1 MNLSLKKRK
10 PIVYISMGIYL
21 LLSSLILV
29 ESALPGDKSG
39 ARSHFMSDIIAWIV
53 NIFSPTTAPKTINP
67 SEITSIT
74 DTSYLGKDEYGNSN
88 IAIGTTTL
96 LSLQVEYPNKSSND
110 VYNYSFNYEGV
121 KGDVN
126 DYTVNLSSST
136 SNNILNIYLRVTA
149 NEISNE
155 LYQIDINIADKLT
168 YNFKFNIVDL
178 PAPSEYECR
187 VDKTTIKIGESLKV
201 QTKLIG
207 NDKSDTYLR
216 RYFDESR
223 LLKVSSN
230 PLVADFDEYGV
241 LHGISQG
248 TVEIVYGN
256 KHFDI
261 TVSDE
266 VATKPVDNELV
277 LSTLD
282 SSSYPSLLD
291 YDYVFDN
298 EDDPDDYSVLIYGDF
313 SNNTLEDKSLSYI
326 VDDPLK
332 VKLAPHHYDE
342 DGYPIYKDEYNKECV
357 RVCGYRKKGDVTL
370 TVISNGDTSLVKSI
384 TLNVGEALPT
394 SMTVNVSESESI
406 YVNETK
412 IITAT
417 FNPKNVSDRRLHIE
431 VSNPSIV
438 DIKNNDNSSVVLTGK
453 SVGTVKVTVK
463 SVANNSL
470 TYEFNLEFKE
480 IEKINPSNADD
491 FHKLIRKGLGH
502 FLLFALTSIFGFIFF
517 YTYLDDKKKRWLTAL
532 VSIGLS
538 LLVGSLLAFLSE
550 LIQYYTPGR
559 NGIVTDGLIDAF
571 GYGVGTAVVVGIFL
585 IIWLIKY
592 LAKRNKKIE

>member
-53 NIFSPTTAPKTINP
+53 NIFSPTTARKTINP

-266 VATKPVDNELV
+266 VASKPNDNELV

-298 EDDPDDYSVLIYGDF
+298 EDDPNDYSVLIYGDF
-313 SNNTLEDKSLSYI
+313 LNNTLEDKSLSYI

-332 VKLAPHHYDE
+332 VKLAPHHYDS

-370 TVISNGDTSLVKSI
+370 TVISNGDSSLTKSI

-394 SMTVNVSESESI
+394 SMTVNVNESESI

-412 IITAT
+412 IITAS

-453 SVGTVKVTVK
+453 SVGKVKVTVK

-480 IEKINPSNADD
+480 IEKINPSNKDS
-491 FHKLIRKGLGH
+491 FHTLIRKGLGH

-517 YTYLDDKKKRWLTAL
+517 YTYLDDKKKRWLTVL

-559 NGIVTDGLIDAF
+559 SGIVTDGLIDAI
-571 GYGVGTAVVVGIFL
+571 GYAVGTAVVVGTFL
-585 IIWLIKY
+585 IVWLIKY
-592 LAKRNKKIE
+592 LVKRNKKPE

>member
-121 KGDVN
+121 KGDVD

-266 VATKPVDNELV
+266 VASKPVDNELV

-298 EDDPDDYSVLIYGDF
+298 EDDPNDYSVLIYGDF
-313 SNNTLEDKSLSYI
+313 LNNTLEDKSLSYI

-332 VKLAPHHYDE
+332 VKLAPHHYDS
-342 DGYPIYKDEYNKECV
+342 DGYPIYKDDYNKECV

-370 TVISNGDTSLVKSI
+370 TVISNGDSSLTKTM

-394 SMTVNVSESESI
+394 SMTVNVNESESI

-412 IITAT
+412 IITAS

-480 IEKINPSNADD
+480 IEKINPSNKDS

-517 YTYLDDKKKRWLTAL
+517 YTYLDDKKKLWLVIL
-532 VSIGLS
+532 LS
-538 LLVGSLLAFLSE
+538 LFTGFFIAGLSE
-550 LIQYYTPGR
+550 LIQYFIPGR
-559 NGIVTDGLIDAF
+559 SGVFSDVLVDF
-571 GYGVGTAVVVGIFL
+571 LGYGAGTLITLAIIL

-592 LAKRNKKIE
+592 LVIRNKKVDYEEQ